1 MIDGTAQPSEG
12 CLIPEIEQAIAR
24 IRAWG
29 EAREWKGYDPYDALN
44 SPAARMLSLGTKL
57 GRRLLTQTV
66 KLSPLNLRPALGVKP
81 EWNAKALGLV
91 ASAYARLWAATGD
104 QGARREAERWLTWL
118 EEHHSGDASGM
129 AWGYHF
135 DVQTRFFSY
144 PRGTPNTIATS
155 FVARAFLDGH
165 ELLADERWRGPALAA
180 ARYLEA
186 NMLAE
191 DGYFRYLPGED
202 ELVHNANLL
211 ACAVL
216 ARVGNERPVRKSLEI
231 SIRAQRDDG
240 SWPYAEGPRGRWV
253 DNFHTAYV
261 LESLAVCE
269 RVFPH
274 VRNALERGLGFWE
287 HELFL
292 PDGTPKY
299 DVDHV
304 YPIDAHCYASAIDA
318 WVAAEKQEPAMR
330 TASLLVER
338 MIDPSGYTWFQKRR
352 FWTNRVPFVRW
363 TTAPSF
369 CALAGVM
376 LLGSGAR
383 REQSGRSPRPE
394 SVS

>member
-1 MIDGTAQPSEG
+1 LTGA
-12 CLIPEIEQAIAR
+12 IEEAVAR

-29 EAREWKGYDPYDALN
+29 EQRDWTGYDPYDALN
-44 SPAARMLSLGTKL
+44 SPAAPMLSLGTRL

-66 KLSPLNLRPALGVKP
+66 KLSPLNLRPALGIKP
-81 EWNAKALGLV
+81 DRNAKALGLV

-104 QGARREAERWLTWL
+104 ESAHREAERWLAWL
-118 EEHHSGDASGM
+118 EDHHSGDASGM

-155 FVARAFLDGH
+155 FVAQAFLDGH
-165 ELLADERWRGPALAA
+165 ELLGVDRWRGPAVAA

-186 NMLAE
+186 TMLTKA
-191 DGYFRYLPGED
+191 GYFRYLPRED
-202 ELVHNANLL
+202 ALVHNANLL

-216 ARVGNERPVRKSLEI
+216 VRVGHRRTVRKALDLSL
-231 SIRAQRDDG
+231 RAQRDDG
-240 SWPYAEGPRGRWV
+240 SWPYAEGPRGSWV

-269 RVFPH
+269 PVFPE
-274 VRNALERGLGFWE
+274 VRDALERGFAFWE
-287 HELFL
+287 RQLFL

-299 DVDHV
+299 DVSHL

-318 WVAAEKQEPAMR
+318 WVAALRREPALR

-338 MIDPSGYTWFQKRR
+338 MVDPSGYVWFQERR
-352 FWTNRVPFVRW
+352 LWTNRVPLVRW

-369 CALAGVM
+369 RALVGVLNM
-376 LLGSGAR
+376 DSDAR
-383 REQSGRSPRPE
+383 HEQSVGSARPE
-394 SVS
+394 SAG

>member
-1 MIDGTAQPSEG
+1 
-12 CLIPEIEQAIAR
+12 LIHAIQEAIAR
-24 IRAWG
+24 IRNWG
-29 EAREWKGYDPYDALN
+29 EARDWKGYDPYDALN
-44 SPAARMLSLGTKL
+44 SPAAPVLSLGTRL
-57 GRRLLTQTV
+57 GRRLLTQMV
-66 KLSPLNLRPALGVKP
+66 KRSPLNLRPALRIKP
-81 EWNAKALGLV
+81 AWNAKALGLV

-104 QGARREAERWLTWL
+104 EGARREAERWLAWL

-135 DVQTRFFSY
+135 DVETRFFSY
-144 PRGTPNTIATS
+144 PRGHANTIATS

-165 ELLADERWRGPALAA
+165 ELLADERWREPALAA
-180 ARYLEA
+180 ARYLES

-191 DGYFRYLPGED
+191 EGYFRYLPGED

-216 ARVGNERPVRKSLEI
+216 ARAGHHDPVRKSLEI
-231 SIRAQRDDG
+231 SLRAQRDDG

-269 RVFPH
+269 PFFPN
-274 VRNALERGLGFWE
+274 VRSALERGLSFWE
-287 HELFL
+287 RELFL

-299 DVDHV
+299 DVGHV

-318 WVAAEKQEPAMR
+318 WVAVGRLKPALR
-330 TASLLVER
+330 TASLLAER
-338 MIDPSGYTWFQKRR
+338 MIDRSGYAWFQERR
-352 FWTNRVPFVRW
+352 LWTNRVPFVRW

-369 CALAGVM
+369 CALTGV
-376 LLGSGAR
+376 LFLRSLNEAR
-383 REQSGRSPRPE
+383 RP
-394 SVS
+394 